1 MTPLLPHDSSGT
13 GSPPAAGPDARWAA
27 RAVDLV
33 REYGS
38 GTGTVRALDGLSI
51 ALAAQRF
58 TAIMGPSGSGKSTLL
73 HCLAGLDRP
82 TSGQVLLGDRELGGL
97 DDRALT
103 AERRDRIGFV
113 FQDGNLLP
121 HLTAGENID
130 LGASLSG
137 RRPDTAWR
145 TELVGRLGIADRL
158 GHLPSQLSGGQ
169 RQRVAVARALLG
181 RPDLIVADE
190 PTGALDSVS
199 GRELL
204 EMLRGCVDDYGQT
217 VVMVTHD
224 PAAAAFTDEVILL
237 ADGRAVDTFA
247 ADDGA
252 AVVERVGAGSV
263 RVGDGAMGRE
273 TSA

>member
-1 MTPLLPHDSSGT
+1 MAPLLN
-13 GSPPAAGPDARWAA
+13 DAQETTDDMEGQY
-27 RAVDLV
+27 AVRVLDVV

-38 GTGTVRALDGLSI
+38 GTGKVRALDGLSI
-51 ALAAQRF
+51 AVAANRF
-58 TAIMGPSGSGKSTLL
+58 TAIMGASGSGKSTLL
-73 HCLAGLDRP
+73 HCLAGLDQP
-82 TSGQVLLGDRELGGL
+82 TSGRVLLGSTELGSL

-137 RRPDTAWR
+137 RRPDRSWR
-145 TELVGRLGIADRL
+145 QELVERLGIADRL

-181 RPDLIVADE
+181 RPDLVVADE
-190 PTGALDSVS
+190 PTGALDSTS
-199 GRELL
+199 SRQLL

-224 PAAAAFTDEVILL
+224 PVAAAFTDEVILL
-237 ADGRAVDTFA
+237 EDGRAIDAFPSASSKNVL
-247 ADDGA
+247 
-252 AVVERVGAGSV
+252 ERVGEVATRQEVAG
-263 RVGDGAMGRE
+263 R
-273 TSA
+273 